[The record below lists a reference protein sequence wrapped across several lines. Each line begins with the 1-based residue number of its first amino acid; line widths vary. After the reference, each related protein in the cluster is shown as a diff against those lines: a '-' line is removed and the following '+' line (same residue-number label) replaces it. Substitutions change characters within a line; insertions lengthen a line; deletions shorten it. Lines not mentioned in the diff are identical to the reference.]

1 FMKTIRLSRLFL
13 GAVLFLSVGFTAAS
27 AEGMKCG
34 AGKCGA
40 SMKTPKVKD
49 ESTKWDS
56 KKYDANKVTPKVYEK
71 QEWIKQ
77 DSQVEYQRGA
87 ISTH

>member
-1 FMKTIRLSRLFL
+1 MKTIKLSRLFL
-13 GAVLFLSVGFTAAS
+13 GAVLFLSVGFTTAS

-40 SMKTPKVKD
+40 SMKTPKVKE
-49 ESTKWDS
+49 ESTKWNP
-56 KKYDANKVTPKVYEK
+56 KKYDADKVTPKVYEK

-77 DSQVEYQRGA
+77 GSDSEYQRGA

>member
-1 FMKTIRLSRLFL
+1 MKTIRLSTLLL
-13 GAVLFLSVGFTAAS
+13 GAVMLLGFEFTTAS

-40 SMKTPKVKD
+40 SMKTPKVKAEAMKD
-49 ESTKWDS
+49 DLKKLETS
-56 KKYDANKVTPKVYEK
+56 KKSLEFESNEKWNK
-71 QEWIKQ
+71 
-77 DSQVEYQRGA
+77 EYFKDKSQRGA

>member
-1 FMKTIRLSRLFL
+1 MKTIKLSRLLL
-13 GAVLFLSVGFTAAS
+13 GAVLFLSVGSTTLN

-40 SMKTPKVKD
+40 SMKTPKVKTETMKRASKKVD
-49 ESTKWDS
+49 DS
-56 KKYDANKVTPKVYEK
+56 KKSSEFESYQKWNK
-71 QEWIKQ
+71 
-77 DSQVEYQRGA
+77 EYSKDEHQRGM